1 MTSNQIAYAKVREE
15 ERSNRMRESL
25 TGDTNELTAQSNMI
39 KRYEAETQRM
49 NADTQRMQAMNTAQ
63 QNVLRQQELQQNY
76 ILATAQQAEAQRHN
90 VAAESESQR
99 HNVATETEAV
109 TQRETNQQ
117 IEGTRVRA
125 SILSGLINTAGN
137 LIGKFFH

>member
-15 ERSNRMRESL
+15 QRANMMKESL
-25 TGDTNELTAQSNMI
+25 QGDANQLTAQGNMI
-39 KRYEAETQRM
+39 RQYEAETQRM

-76 ILATAQQAEAQRHN
+76 ILAAAQQAEAQRHN
-90 VAAESESQR
+90 VVTEQESQR
-99 HNVATETEAV
+99 HNVAAETEAV
-109 TQRETNQQ
+109 TQRETTQQ

-125 SILSGLINTAGN
+125 NVLNGLINVAGN

>member
-15 ERSNRMRESL
+15 QRSNMMKESL
-25 TGDTNELTAQSNMI
+25 QGDANELTAQGNMI
-39 KRYEAETQRM
+39 RRYEAETQRI

-63 QNVLRQQELQQNY
+63 QNALRQQELQQNY

-90 VAAESESQR
+90 YATESEAQR
-99 HNVATETEAV
+99 HNVAAETEAV
-109 TQRETNQQ
+109 TQRETTKQ

-125 SILSGLINTAGN
+125 NILSGLINTAGN

>member
-25 TGDTNELTAQSNMI
+25 QGDTNELTAQGNMI

-63 QNVLRQQELQQNY
+63 QNVIRQQELQQNY
-76 ILATAQQAEAQRHN
+76 ILATAQQAETQRHN
-90 VAAESESQR
+90 IAAEYESQR
-99 HNVATETEAV
+99 HNVAAETEAV

>member
-15 ERSNRMRESL
+15 QRSNMMRESL
-25 TGDTNELTAQSNMI
+25 QGDANELTAQGNMI

-63 QNVLRQQELQQNY
+63 QNVLRERELQQNY

-90 VAAESESQR
+90 AATEYESQR
-99 HNVATETEAV
+99 HNVAAETEAV